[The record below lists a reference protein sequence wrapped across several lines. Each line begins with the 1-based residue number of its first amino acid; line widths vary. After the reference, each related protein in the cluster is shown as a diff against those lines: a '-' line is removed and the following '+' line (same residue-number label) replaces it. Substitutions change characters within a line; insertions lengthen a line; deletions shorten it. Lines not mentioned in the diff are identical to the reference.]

1 MNLWSPEDLE
11 RKVMRKSTMA
21 GQTDKQLPQH
31 LYANPSPRHHLTT
44 QRLKLNSISYTE
56 SYIKNRERIVI
67 VLIYSYKTA
76 TDRLSNLLQVTY

>member
-44 QRLKLNSISYTE
+44 
-56 SYIKNRERIVI
+56 
-67 VLIYSYKTA
+67 
-76 TDRLSNLLQVTY
+76 